1 MTSLIPP
8 AQQNSPQATG
18 PSPVDQ
24 PPPPAKSSAVQAA
37 EEIVDSLNKLRNRA
51 QIISALK
58 HLCSIARNI
67 LNNPEESEPRKVY
80 KDDDVLVEDLFA
92 LPEAADLLRTMGF
105 REEESCFS
113 YESESNDQLAS
124 ISAMLAN
131 KKDALTLNK
140 NQNPAIAVQPTP
152 PPQRPPREVISS
164 AEAYRRQQEAAAE
177 RIKEQMRLDR
187 LERQKDKEYEAIRSK
202 NPAVSQ
208 SLKTA
213 PKAPQA
219 VQEQPDISEKQG
231 IEPKGPQHRYA
242 SLIKT
247 ARTTSQS
254 PTERSCSAWASDS
267 QNE

>member
-1 MTSLIPP
+1 MKILMQS
-8 AQQNSPQATG
+8 AQQDSLQATG

-24 PPPPAKSSAVQAA
+24 PPPPAKSPAVQAA

-58 HLCSIARNI
+58 YLCSISRNI
-67 LNNPEESEPRKVY
+67 LNNPGESEPRKVY
-80 KDDDVLVEDLFA
+80 KDDDVLLEELFV

-105 REEESCFS
+105 REEATCFS

-131 KKDALTLNK
+131 KKDALTMNK
-140 NQNPAIAVQPTP
+140 NQNPTNPVQP
-152 PPQRPPREVISS
+152 PPQRPLREVMSS

-187 LERQKDKEYEAIRSK
+187 LEREKDKEYEAIRSK
-202 NPAVSQ
+202 NPTVSQ
-208 SLKTA
+208 SLKKA

-219 VQEQPDISEKQG
+219 VQEKSDISEKQVV
-231 IEPKGPQHRYA
+231 EPNGAQERYA
-242 SLIKT
+242 
-247 ARTTSQS
+247 
-254 PTERSCSAWASDS
+254 
-267 QNE
+267 